1 MVWIST
7 RLYLGCCLSRHNK
20 AGAESKEQNH
30 LGGGSMYKK
39 LIFIAVLC
47 ASLPGLANAQMQ
59 ACDRRVNNNF
69 NKLLECV
76 SVDGV
81 RSHQSVLQGIADAN
95 GGTRLTG
102 TSGYDESVDYVAEQM
117 EDAGY
122 DVTIQPFLYDSFF
135 PLGPSTLEQLSPAP
149 ATYVEDSDYTLMTQS
164 DSGDVAG
171 QVTAV
176 DLQLGMGNASTSGC
190 EGADFAGFPAGNIAL
205 IQRGACSFQLKAE
218 NAAAAGAVGVVIFN
232 QGNSA
237 DRLGLTNGTLG
248 SGYAGGIPVV
258 FATYPRGEEWS
269 MTAGL
274 DVHMIVDVF
283 RGTVTGHNVLAET
296 PKGDPTNTIM
306 VGAHLDSVIA
316 GPGIQ
321 DNGSGSAAILE
332 TAIQMARVK
341 PRNKVRFAWWGA
353 EESGLIGSTNYV
365 NSLSQEELDDIALY
379 LNFDM
384 IGSPNHVFFIY
395 DGDDSDGVGAGPGP
409 EGSAQIEQ
417 TFELYYSMLG
427 WPFKGTDF
435 SGRSD
440 YGPFIAAGIPAGGL
454 FTGAE
459 GIKTPEEVG
468 LWGGTAGDQY
478 DPCYHLACDTFDN
491 INLNALDVNSDAVAY
506 ATLQYA
512 MNTSEVN
519 NVRGKGNFK
528 QENRDLDHLGPLA
541 IR

>member
-1 MVWIST
+1 
-7 RLYLGCCLSRHNK
+7 
-20 AGAESKEQNH
+20 
-30 LGGGSMYKK
+30 
-39 LIFIAVLC
+39 
-47 ASLPGLANAQMQ
+47 
-59 ACDRRVNNNF
+59 
-69 NKLLECV
+69 
-76 SVDGV
+76 
-81 RSHQSVLQGIADAN
+81 
-95 GGTRLTG
+95 
-102 TSGYDESVDYVAEQM
+102 
-117 EDAGY
+117 
-122 DVTIQPFLYDSFF
+122 
-135 PLGPSTLEQLSPAP
+135 
-149 ATYVEDSDYTLMTQS
+149 
-164 DSGDVAG
+164 
-171 QVTAV
+171 
-176 DLQLGMGNASTSGC
+176 
-190 EGADFAGFPAGNIAL
+190 
-205 IQRGACSFQLKAE
+205 
-218 NAAAAGAVGVVIFN
+218 
-232 QGNSA
+232 
-237 DRLGLTNGTLG
+237 
-248 SGYAGGIPVV
+248 
-258 FATYPRGEEWS
+258 
-269 MTAGL
+269 
-274 DVHMIVDVF
+274 
-283 RGTVTGHNVLAET
+283 
-296 PKGDPTNTIM
+296 M